1 MGGQCCSDFPQRELS
16 TIANRARGLVRA
28 ISASLQDRYRETLD
42 PYRDCP
48 DAEMRDAQVSVVGA
62 VSIGSFEVSR

>member
-1 MGGQCCSDFPQRELS
+1 METGKSQTVSCSSQTGSYP
-16 TIANRARGLVRA
+16 
-28 ISASLQDRYRETLD
+28 ETLD